1 MWGWQDPGGY
11 FDGCSACSP
20 VACTSEL
27 APCQIWWARAEDG
40 GGGGWWCMWGS
51 HTSML
56 LACFIFYSTCSA
68 HLVSRFSHFQLF
80 VTLWTIAC
88 QAPLSMGF
96 LGKNTGVGCHFL
108 SQGIFPPQGLS
119 PSLLCLL
126 HWQVGS
132 LLLTPPGKP
141 QL

>member
-11 FDGCSACSP
+11 FEGCSACSP

-40 GGGGWWCMWGS
+40 AEWGWWCMWGS

-88 QAPLSMGF
+88 QASLSMGF
-96 LGKNTGVGCHFL
+96 SRQEYQSVLPCRPPGSNLPDPGIGPTSLTSSALVGEF
-108 SQGIFPPQGLS
+108 FPLA
-119 PSLLCLL
+119 
-126 HWQVGS
+126 
-132 LLLTPPGKP
+132 PPGKP
-141 QL
+141 